1 ETRGDASTAAALGRL
16 GRSAQAGSRRLH
28 RRWQDFGWAL
38 LYMSPALALFLTFTY
53 VPFVRSILLSFYVT
67 TPTGEPSRFNGGKYY
82 ARILNLDGSGQ
93 GEYLHSILT
102 TVEFSLMVVP
112 LSMITALALAVLATA
127 KVKAIGIFRTILPV
141 ASRFQLPVRES
152 SG

>member
-1 ETRGDASTAAALGRL
+1 MSALDRPQNHTTHFSGAVGTSVDGSTEAALDRFGRL
-16 GRSAQAGSRRLH
+16 VKAGSRRMH

-53 VPFVRSILLSFYVT
+53 VPFVRSMLLSFYVT

-93 GEYLHSILT
+93 GEYLQSILT
-102 TVEFSLMVVP
+102 TVEAAPTKSEAEWATSETQRWV
-112 LSMITALALAVLATA
+112 ALDA
-127 KVKAIGIFRTILPV
+127 P
-141 ASRFQLPVRES
+141 
-152 SG
+152 